1 MHRLKKKRTR
11 YARELLRMDQSKF
24 RNMDAKASCVGR
36 KNNLIANN
44 NQSKTKKTNT
54 ILWNIQG
61 LRFVLSGISRGKLEK

>member
-1 MHRLKKKRTR
+1 MPAK
-11 YARELLRMDQSKF
+11 LLRMDQSKF
-24 RNMDAKASCVGR
+24 RNMNAKASCVGR